1 MADLRPPRFAAD
13 DRRTLHEMLQYQRE
27 SFVRKIDGVSDVDAR
42 RALVPSGTTLLWL
55 MQHMAHAEKTWVIGR
70 FLGEDP
76 DLRVDDDLVVS
87 IATYRRTW
95 AIVDDAVA
103 AADLDD

>member
-55 MQHMAHAEKTWVIGR
+55 MVHMAHAEQTWVIGR
-70 FLGEDP
+70 FLGQDP
-76 DLRVDDDLVVS
+76 DVHADDELGAAIS
-87 IATYRRTW
+87 TYRRTW
-95 AIVDDAVA
+95 AVVDDVIARA
-103 AADLDD
+103 